1 VSAAA
6 PKTPPPRPPSD
17 PRTYSPDSDSP
28 IEKVL
33 IVTLDSRVLVGKLE
47 SYDQLTNL
55 VRHGIE
61 NPPPD
66 SGPDQPQVLSGA
78 LERVIRTPDEP
89 EDSQEVPLGLYI
101 VRGDNV
107 CTVGLVDEELDNSIN
122 WAQVKGSAI
131 GTTKHS

>member
-1 VSAAA
+1 MSNLASYVT
-6 PKTPPPRPPSD
+6 K
-17 PRTYSPDSDSP
+17 
-28 IEKVL
+28 KVL
-33 IVTLDSRVLVGKLE
+33 IVTVDSRVLVGKLE

-55 VRHGIE
+55 
-61 NPPPD
+61 
-66 SGPDQPQVLSGA
+66 VLSGA